1 MKIIWT
7 PEGAGDIIRLH
18 AFLAAVDGDA
28 AVKTVQMLQLAPEKL
43 TTFPRIG
50 ERFQTLMP
58 REVRKLSVGKY
69 EMRYEIIGNEIH
81 ILKIFHGR
89 EDRSFE
95 EVSVP

>member
-18 AFLAAVDGDA
+18 AFLATVDSDA
-28 AVKTVQMLQLAPEKL
+28 AAKVTQMLQRAPNTL

-58 REVRKLSVGKY
+58 REVRKLKVGKY
-69 EMRYEIIGNEIH
+69 EMRYEIVAAEIY

-89 EDRSFE
+89 EDRSVE
-95 EVSVP
+95 DL